1 MLKRF
6 LFFMFIVVAVN
17 ATAQTSKRI
26 LVVPANGGT
35 VEPNERMTFNWK
47 PPITATSGQTYK
59 IKIVEIIGDQSP
71 EQALRSNK
79 PFFEKDSASFVRT
92 NKPFFEK
99 DSTIY
104 LTVNT
109 PFAAGKKYAWSVQV
123 LNRDGKPVTGNNGT
137 NEVLTF
143 RTANPVRPVRNA
155 VPTRQK

>member
-1 MLKRF
+1 MFKR
-6 LFFMFIVVAVN
+6 LFFILFVVAVN

-26 LVVPANGGT
+26 LAAPANGGT

-79 PFFEKDSASFVRT
+79 PHFEKDSANFVRS
-92 NKPFFEK
+92 NKPIFEK
-99 DSTIY
+99 DSLLD
-104 LTVNT
+104 LTVST
-109 PFAAGKKYAWSVQV
+109 PFVAGKRYAWSVQV
-123 LNRDGKPVTGNNGT
+123 LNRDGKPVGGNNGT
-137 NEVLTF
+137 SEVFTF